1 MPITRRTHLATLA
14 ATGAV
19 TLSAPMVSRALAAD
33 KLSIAVIPIADCAPI
48 YLGKQKGFFAKQN
61 LDITLSTQGGGAAI
75 IPGVLSGQL
84 QFGFSNVPSLLI
96 AQNKGL
102 KFVGVAPGVSSTGV
116 SGHDFCAT
124 LVPGDSPIK
133 SAKDL
138 VGKTVAVNNLN
149 NIGEVAVRAGVKA
162 AGGDPKNLKYIEV
175 PFPDMPAALANHRI
189 EAGWMV
195 EPFVTIAQSRGD
207 KVVDWPFVA
216 IAPKAMIAVY
226 FASVQ
231 YVNANPGI
239 VKRFKA
245 AIAESLAYAD
255 SHADEVRQM
264 IPTYTRISSEIAAKI
279 ILPIWP
285 PEFNQASAQAMAD
298 DALQNGLINKKA
310 DLAALLP

>member
-1 MPITRRTHLATLA
+1 MPITRRTHLSTLA

-19 TLSAPMVSRALAAD
+19 TLAAPMISRAWAAA

-48 YLGKQKGFFAKQN
+48 YLGKAKGFFAKQN

-138 VGKTVAVNNLN
+138 SGKTVAVNNLN
-149 NIGEVAVRAGVKA
+149 NIGEVAVRAGVGRNDLAHFVGVRVGVGERLGHGRLEAFDDVGVRIDVLRRGEVDRDHRFRRNSDKRPIYDPVA
-162 AGGDPKNLKYIEV
+162 ARLRDGDEWLHHPSSLN
-175 PFPDMPAALANHRI
+175 A
-189 EAGWMV
+189 
-195 EPFVTIAQSRGD
+195 VTG
-207 KVVDWPFVA
+207 
-216 IAPKAMIAVY
+216 
-226 FASVQ
+226 
-231 YVNANPGI
+231 
-239 VKRFKA
+239 KRCRHVGKRHLDVFQA
-245 AIAESLAYAD
+245 F
-255 SHADEVRQM
+255 R
-264 IPTYTRISSEIAAKI
+264 IAARCLQIRASRPKSPPRSFCRYG
-279 ILPIWP
+279 LPRLTKPRLRRWP
-285 PEFNQASAQAMAD
+285 MTRSRT
-298 DALQNGLINKKA
+298 G
-310 DLAALLP
+310 